1 MLEAS
6 EYLYFA
12 YRAFD
17 GMAAIVGSLGD
28 DLANRVPSLPGANS
42 PYALLTHCIGVSDF
56 WGGHLVNGRKI
67 ERDRAAE
74 FTSTGPVAPLLQRV
88 IDAKARLAE
97 YVAGADPR
105 APLRDEPPAAFQGP
119 DQALTQA
126 GALQHIYE
134 ELTQH
139 YGQMEI
145 LRDVILAEANGSL
158 EAKG

>member
-17 GMAAIVGSLGD
+17 GMAGIVEKLGD
-28 DLANRVPSLPGANS
+28 DFANRTPSLPGANS

-56 WGGHLVNGRKI
+56 WGGYLVNGRQI

-74 FTSTGPVAPLLQRV
+74 FTSSGPVAPLLQRT
-88 IDAKARLAE
+88 IEAKVRLAE
-97 YVAGADPR
+97 YVAGADLR
-105 APLRDEPPAAFQGP
+105 APLRDKPPAAFQGP
-119 DQALTQA
+119 EDDLTQA

-139 YGQMEI
+139 YGQLEI
-145 LRDVILAEANGSL
+145 LRDLILAEANGSL
-158 EAKG
+158 EAKR

>member
-1 MLEAS
+1 MLEND

-12 YRAFD
+12 HRAFN
-17 GMAAIVGSLGD
+17 GMAAIVETLGD

-56 WGGHLVNGRKI
+56 WGGYLVNGKQI

-74 FTSTGPVAPLLQRV
+74 FKASGPVTPLLQRTME
-88 IDAKARLAE
+88 AKARLAS
-97 YVAGADPR
+97 YVAGADMR
-105 APLRDEPPAAFQGP
+105 APLRDKPPAAFQGP
-119 DQALTQA
+119 EEALTQA

-134 ELTQH
+134 EITQH

-158 EAKG
+158 EAKE

>member
-17 GMAAIVGSLGD
+17 GMAEIVEKLGD
-28 DLANRVPSLPGANS
+28 DFANRTPSLPGANS

-56 WGGHLVNGRKI
+56 WGGYLVNGRQI

-74 FTSTGPVAPLLQRV
+74 FTSSGPVAPLLQRT
-88 IDAKARLAE
+88 IEAKVRLAE
-97 YVAGADPR
+97 YVAGADLR
-105 APLRDEPPAAFQGP
+105 APLRDKPPAAFQGP
-119 DQALTQA
+119 EDDLTQA

-139 YGQMEI
+139 HGQMEI
-145 LRDVILAEANGSL
+145 LRDLILAEANGLL
-158 EAKG
+158 EAKK

>member
-1 MLEAS
+1 VLEAS

-17 GMAAIVGSLGD
+17 GMAGIVEKLGD
-28 DLANRVPSLPGANS
+28 DFANRTPSLPGANS

-56 WGGHLVNGRKI
+56 WGGYLVNGRQI

-74 FTSTGPVAPLLQRV
+74 FTSSGPVAPLLQRT
-88 IDAKARLAE
+88 IEAKVRLAE
-97 YVAGADPR
+97 YVAGADLR
-105 APLRDEPPAAFQGP
+105 APLRDKPPAAFQGP
-119 DQALTQA
+119 EDDLTQA

-139 YGQMEI
+139 YGQLEI
-145 LRDVILAEANGSL
+145 LRDLILAEANGSL
-158 EAKG
+158 EAKR

>member
-12 YRAFD
+12 NRAFD
-17 GMAAIVGSLGD
+17 GMAGIVEKLGD
-28 DLANRVPSLPGANS
+28 DFANRTPSLPGANS

-56 WGGHLVNGRKI
+56 WGGYLVNGRQI

-74 FTSTGPVAPLLQRV
+74 FTSSGPVAPLLQRT
-88 IDAKARLAE
+88 IEAKIRLAE
-97 YVAGADPR
+97 YVAGADLR
-105 APLRDEPPAAFQGP
+105 APLRDKPPAAFQGP
-119 DQALTQA
+119 EDDLTQA

-139 YGQMEI
+139 HGQMEI
-145 LRDVILAEANGSL
+145 LRDLILAEANGLL
-158 EAKG
+158 EAKK